1 MARHDTIKLL
11 DNQIYKKGLDGEMP
25 VFELRYDHDAKIDLS
40 GHKYWKSLGTWRAI
54 QGRVSEA
61 SEKSVVVI
69 GDEEGYEHNTRDDF
83 VSVDGWSD
91 EHFTVVT
98 GNLIGYVKHENT
110 SLTIGSRFGNA
121 FLEYIIRDADGF
133 SMVHDIGGAG
143 DEYGAY
149 DWLLAYLWKIKL
161 THAFRIGIPK
171 CYQTKRD
178 RLIGPK
184 GRIDVC
190 DALTYPGTGRC
201 ACEYRELSY
210 DSPAAELIAQSWVFM
225 YRNPKL
231 RAMCASVS
239 RIKDAFLQATGG
251 GHRKIRELLDTKY
264 FTNPYYGVYNDVIDL
279 SKKVLRHYGA
289 NFGEDTD
296 MDALLFDVSMLF
308 EYFVRKLLL
317 RHGIPLKGK
326 NAELYRIPTGA
337 LQETSKYSRRKIIP
351 DLVIDVPGGVAV
363 FDVKYKYYDER
374 YGVSR
379 DDVFQVHTYVGQ
391 YANKSSVRACGLIYP
406 LKEYRWKSLFAGE
419 GKGRVLIKQEMQQ
432 GGVDIAFYVAF
443 IVVPEDDKDFAE
455 KFKAHCSEFIR
466 QFSDELLKDGNT
478 KNNRGDL

>member
-1 MARHDTIKLL
+1 MARIDHIELS
-11 DNQIYKKGLDGEMP
+11 DNQIYDRGLDGDLP
-25 VFELRYDHDAKIDLS
+25 VFTLRDKSKKDLS
-40 GHKYWKSLGTWRAI
+40 AHKQWKLLETWQKVR
-54 QGRVSEA
+54 GKVLES
-61 SEKSVVVI
+61 SDKKVVI
-69 GDEEGYEHNTRDDF
+69 IHDEDGYEHNTQDELF
-83 VSVDGWSD
+83 TVEGWQ

-98 GNLIGYVKHENT
+98 GNLIGYVKHEKA
-110 SLTIGSRFGNA
+110 SITIGSRFGKG

-143 DEYGAY
+143 DGYGAY

-171 CYQTKRD
+171 CYQTRRD

-190 DALTYPGTGRC
+190 DALTYPSTGRC

-210 DSPAAELIAQSWVFM
+210 DSPAAELIAKSWVFM
-225 YRNPKL
+225 NRNPKL

-239 RIKDAFLQATGG
+239 RIKDAFFQATAG
-251 GHRKIRELLDTKY
+251 GHRKIRELLDAKY

-279 SKKVLRHYGA
+279 SKKVIRHCGA
-289 NFGEDTD
+289 RFGEDTD

-317 RHGIPLKGK
+317 RHGISLKGK
-326 NAELYRIPTGA
+326 NADLYRFPTGA
-337 LQETSKYSRRKIIP
+337 LPETSKYSRRKIIP
-351 DLVIDVPGGVAV
+351 DLVIDVPDGVAI

-391 YANKSSVRACGLIYP
+391 YANESPVRACGLIYP
-406 LKEYRWKSLFAGE
+406 LKECRWKSLFAGE
-419 GKGRVLIKQEMQQ
+419 NKGRVLIKQGMQQ
-432 GGVDIAFYVAF
+432 GGVDVAFYVAF
-443 IVVPEDDKDFAE
+443 IVVPEEGEDFTE

-466 QFSDELLKDGNT
+466 QFSDELLKDDNMKG
-478 KNNRGDL
+478 NRGSV